1 MIILAELCLSEKWA
15 WFVRNR
21 EIRQCLNTYQT
32 QCYSALSVGGQ
43 LFESYIWL
51 GLTLFNWLSLCALW
65 LGSIHKISI
74 LLKSITQNSSS
85 NPRSNKHQMHY
96 DYSHWSKS
104 PFVSSKSVQG
114 FSHQKWP
121 NFLMFLRI
129 RKLTK
134 WTSFSVMI
142 HKL

>member
-1 MIILAELCLSEKWA
+1 MFLNKSLILSKHMCLALLWLFFCLILYWIRKCWWILLSCRKVQSGIEKRM
-15 WFVRNR
+15 F
-21 EIRQCLNTYQT
+21 IRQCWRRSTPHQFRLPWVRSGIEFASQ
-32 QCYSALSVGGQ
+32 GQ
-43 LFESYIWL
+43 LCGFFYTS
-51 GLTLFNWLSLCALW
+51 T
-65 LGSIHKISI
+65 H
-74 LLKSITQNSSS
+74 T
-85 NPRSNKHQMHY
+85 RV
-96 DYSHWSKS
+96 SHWSKS

-114 FSHQKWP
+114 FSHQKRP